1 VLFPLW
7 ASPLRPL
14 YTHTHSSTDKAA
26 RMFSSSI
33 SAAFPLNLHT
43 AALTK
48 QHGCSQVHTHRCY
61 TIPYI
66 SLSHTH
72 TDVIPYLAIRSYTHT
87 HTNTHTHTDVIPYLA
102 SRSNTHTHT
111 HTHTQTHTNT
121 HTDVIPYLTTRSYTH
136 THTHRCHTI
145 PCISLIQAAQQQRC
159 TLYEHPCSVPSTRTH
174 SSTDKVTPTKD
185 ACSLLALCFI
195 LLV

>member
-136 THTHRCHTI
+136 THTHTDVIPYLASRSYKLRSSKGAHSMSIPAACPPHAHT
-145 PCISLIQAAQQQRC
+145 AA
-159 TLYEHPCSVPSTRTH
+159 L
-174 SSTDKVTPTKD
+174 TK
-185 ACSLLALCFI
+185 
-195 LLV
+195 